1 MTRSAAENDAAV
13 PRGNRLSWRL
23 WSRARESARIV
34 LRLGALL
41 TLAAGLAACSE
52 RPPRLAPLAA
62 DAVILAFGDSI
73 TYGSGANSNE
83 SYPAVLAELTGRTVI
98 NAGVPGELSADGLK
112 RLPAALD
119 EHRPQLLILCHGGN
133 DLLRK
138 QDEEALASNLETMVR
153 LAEER
158 GVAVVLIGVPKLGF
172 GLAVPELYKRL
183 ASARK
188 LPYEGKIVARI
199 EGDRALKSDPIHPNA
214 AGYRLLAQ
222 RIHALLTETGA
233 L

>member
-1 MTRSAAENDAAV
+1 MLA
-13 PRGNRLSWRL
+13 
-23 WSRARESARIV
+23 
-34 LRLGALL
+34 
-41 TLAAGLAACSE
+41 LAASLAACSE

-73 TYGSGANSNE
+73 TYGSGANSSE
-83 SYPAVLAELTGRTVI
+83 SYPAVLAGLAGRTAI

-112 RLPAALD
+112 RLPAVLD

-138 QDEEALASNLETMVR
+138 QDEEALASNLEAMVR

-172 GLAVPELYKRL
+172 GLEVPELYKRL

-188 LPYEGKIVARI
+188 LPYEGKIVAAI
-199 EGDRALKSDPIHPNA
+199 EADRVLKSDPIHPNA

-222 RIHALLTETGA
+222 RIHALLKQTGA